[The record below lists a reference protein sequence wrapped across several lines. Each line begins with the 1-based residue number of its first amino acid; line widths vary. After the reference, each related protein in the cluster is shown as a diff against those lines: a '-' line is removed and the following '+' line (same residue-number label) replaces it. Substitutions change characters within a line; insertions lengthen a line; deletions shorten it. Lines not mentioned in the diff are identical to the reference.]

1 MNVIRRTII
10 MVISLIYLLSISPV
24 QAFALN
30 DESMSIDLETVSET
44 RSNSLTVVDSSGFP
58 QQETIDLSNA
68 IDVTEKL
75 ISIESKSGAKKDNQ
89 TEQIPYAIPENQPPV
104 ADPAILVVNPE
115 TERDGSYTTA
125 TVFFIATRWN
135 NTDLCYDPEGGDI
148 SLAYD
153 DSFPGGYIKY
163 IDEDTFTGYRI
174 QIYNHGQYPFIF
186 AFTDDYGGMSEIFS
200 INFDIISR
208 GVFTPIEG
216 SLDSMTDIKEYD
228 ISVDYSVAD
237 EYSIGLLRVG
247 KSVIVLDVYDENG
260 EKYDTA
266 YCDGQNI
273 NDKVVLK
280 KPDGM
285 NREYTYKLKVKTAPS
300 EEYYVDGDSSFRI
313 AYGESSQLHYFFE
326 EVYDSIDLPYYHTV
340 RGTREDNGTEPV
352 GRLPVSDFGNYYRI
366 STNGTERVTLT
377 SSDDHL
383 RFKILDERTLRTLFD
398 SEDLLPLSI
407 ENSTTKIPT
416 YYVGADINFEAGT
429 SYYLCVYDPNPNSTY
444 RSYAITVGE
453 PKMFSG
459 YRTINIPDRT
469 VSAGTTYTATFNLA
483 AVNDGPM
490 YVDRIGY
497 HGYSVD
503 WAPEGGHFSVLSPG
517 KSTWVTN
524 ILYHSNIEYNYW
536 DPDTVP
542 VRADGEWSL
551 RFTAAKSGTCTGRWV
566 RIFYATEL
574 CGYNTAQ
581 S

>member
-1 MNVIRRTII
+1 MNAIRRTVI

-30 DESMSIDLETVSET
+30 DESMSIDLATISET
-44 RSNSLTVVDSSGFP
+44 SSDSFTVMDSSEFS
-58 QQETIDLSNA
+58 QQETIDLSHA
-68 IDVTEKL
+68 IDVTEEL
-75 ISIESKSGAKKDNQ
+75 ISIKSKNEEEKDNQ
-89 TEQIPYAIPENQPPV
+89 TELIPYAIPENQPPV
-104 ADPAILVVNPE
+104 ADPAIFVVNPE

-153 DSFPGGYIKY
+153 DSFPGGYITY
-163 IDEDTFTGYRI
+163 INEDTFTGYRI
-174 QIYNHGQYPFIF
+174 QIYNRGQYPFIF
-186 AFTDDYGGMSEIFS
+186 AFTDDYGGMSEIFT

-208 GVFTPIEG
+208 GVFTPIQG

-260 EKYDTA
+260 EKCNTA
-266 YCDGQNI
+266 CCDGQNI

-280 KPDGM
+280 KPDGI
-285 NREYTYKLKVKTAPS
+285 NREYTYKLKVGTAPS
-300 EEYYVDGDSSFRI
+300 EEYYVDGDSNFRI
-313 AYGESSQLHYFFE
+313 AYGQSSQLSYFFE

-340 RGTREDNGTEPV
+340 RGSNRELGVEPV
-352 GRLPVSDFGNYYRI
+352 GRLPISDCGNYYKI
-366 STNGTERVTLT
+366 STTGTERVTLT
-377 SSDDHL
+377 STDEHV
-383 RFKILDERTLRTLFD
+383 RFKILDVRTLRTLFD
-398 SEDLLPLSI
+398 SRNLLPLSI
-407 ENSTTKIPT
+407 ENSITKIPT
-416 YYVGADINFEAGT
+416 YYVGLDINFEAGT
-429 SYYLCVYDPNPNSTY
+429 SYYLCVYDPSPNSTY

-536 DPDTVP
+536 DSDTVP
-542 VRADGEWSL
+542 VRADGEWAL

-574 CGYNTAQ
+574 SGYDTAQ

>member
-1 MNVIRRTII
+1 MNAIKHTVF
-10 MVISLIYLLSISPV
+10 MVISLIYLLSITPV
-24 QAFALN
+24 SASELY
-30 DESMSIDLETVSET
+30 DESTSIDLETVSET
-44 RSNSLTVVDSSGFP
+44 VVESFTVLGSMESSQP
-58 QQETIDLSNA
+58 EIIDFSNA
-68 IDVTEKL
+68 IDVSKQL
-75 ISIESKSGAKKDNQ
+75 ISVDTESRAEINGQ
-89 TEQIPYAIPENQPPV
+89 TELMPYAVSENQPPV
-104 ADPAILVVNPE
+104 ADPAVFVLNPE
-115 TERDGSYTTA
+115 SARDGFYTTD

-135 NTDLCYDPEGGDI
+135 NTDLCYDPEGGSI

-153 DSFPGGYIKY
+153 DSFPGGYISVERQPTY
-163 IDEDTFTGYRI
+163 EGYYI
-174 QIYNHGQYPFIF
+174 QIFNHGKYPFIF
-186 AFTDDYGGMSEIFS
+186 AFTDENGGMSEIFT

-266 YCDGQNI
+266 CCDGQNI

-285 NREYTYKLKVKTAPS
+285 NREYTYKLKVRTAPS

-326 EVYDSIDLPYYHTV
+326 EVYNSIDLPYYHTV
-340 RGTREDNGTEPV
+340 RGTREENGTEPV

-398 SEDLLPLSI
+398 SEELLPLSI

-459 YRTINIPDRT
+459 YRTIHIPDRI
-469 VSAGTTYTATFNLA
+469 VSAGTTYTATFDLDR
-483 AVNDGPM
+483 VNDGPM
-490 YVDRIGY
+490 YVDKIGY

-503 WAPEGGHFSVLSPG
+503 WAPEGGHFSVRSPG

-524 ILYHSNIEYNYW
+524 SLYHSNIEYNYW